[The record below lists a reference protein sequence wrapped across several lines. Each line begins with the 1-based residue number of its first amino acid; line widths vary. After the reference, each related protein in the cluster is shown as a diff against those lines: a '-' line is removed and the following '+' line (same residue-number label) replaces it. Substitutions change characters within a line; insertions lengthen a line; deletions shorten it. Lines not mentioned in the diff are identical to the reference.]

1 MSLED
6 QLQMLNNNLEMLNKT
21 LHILSMTQARAVAA
35 ADPTEGRY
43 VEQPDESEKR
53 KKRTAKTEAL
63 LPPEEEP
70 EYAEPDPVDP
80 DPVDPTDQPEDDEVN
95 VTKESLGEKLK
106 ELIIKT
112 DRAAIMK
119 VFEPFGVSSL
129 SALPEDQYAKMDIA
143 LTKALNRARG

>member
-6 QLQMLNNNLEMLNKT
+6 QLQMLNNNLGMLNKT

-43 VEQPDESEKR
+43 VEQSDDAEKR
-53 KKRTAKTEAL
+53 KKRTAKTEAPPP
-63 LPPEEEP
+63 PPEEEP
-70 EYAEPDPVDP
+70 EYVEP

>member
-6 QLQMLNNNLEMLNKT
+6 QLQRLNNNLEMLNKT
-21 LHILSMTQARAVAA
+21 LHVLCTTQARAA
-35 ADPTEGRY
+35 ADPTEGRN
-43 VEQPDESEKR
+43 EHPDESERR
-53 KKRTAKTEAL
+53 KKRTAKAEAP
-63 LPPEEEP
+63 PPEEEP
-70 EYAEPDPVDP
+70 EYAEQDS
-80 DPVDPTDQPEDDEVN
+80 VDPTDQPEDDEGN

>member
-43 VEQPDESEKR
+43 VEQSDDAEKR
-53 KKRTAKTEAL
+53 KKRTAKTEAPPP
-63 LPPEEEP
+63 PPEEEP
-70 EYAEPDPVDP
+70 EYVEP
-80 DPVDPTDQPEDDEVN
+80 DPVDPTDQPEDDEGN

-129 SALPEDQYAKMDIA
+129 SALPEDQYVKMDIA

>member
-1 MSLED
+1 MSLEA

-21 LHILSMTQARAVAA
+21 LHILSMTQARAAAA
-35 ADPTEGRY
+35 ADPTEGRC

-53 KKRTAKTEAL
+53 KKRTKVETPPP
-63 LPPEEEP
+63 PPEEEP
-70 EYAEPDPVDP
+70 EYAEP

-129 SALPEDQYAKMDIA
+129 SALPEDQYVKMDIA

>member
-43 VEQPDESEKR
+43 VEQSDDAEKR
-53 KKRTAKTEAL
+53 KKRTAKAEAP
-63 LPPEEEP
+63 PPEEEP
-70 EYAEPDPVDP
+70 EYAEP

-129 SALPEDQYAKMDIA
+129 SALPKDQYAKMDIA

>member
-6 QLQMLNNNLEMLNKT
+6 QLQRLNNNLEMLNKT
-21 LHILSMTQARAVAA
+21 LHVLSMTQARAVAT
-35 ADPTEGRY
+35 ADPTERCI
-43 VEQPDESEKR
+43 EQPDESERR
-53 KKRTAKTEAL
+53 KKRTAKTEAP
-63 LPPEEEP
+63 PPEEEP
-70 EYAEPDPVDP
+70 EYAEP

-129 SALPEDQYAKMDIA
+129 SALPEDQYVKMDTA

>member
-6 QLQMLNNNLEMLNKT
+6 QLQRLNNNLEMLNKT
-21 LHILSMTQARAVAA
+21 LHVLYTTQARAVAT

-70 EYAEPDPVDP
+70 EYVEP
-80 DPVDPTDQPEDDEVN
+80 DPVDPTDQPEDDEGN

-129 SALPEDQYAKMDIA
+129 SALPEDQYVKMDTA

>member
-6 QLQMLNNNLEMLNKT
+6 QLQRLNNNLEMLNKT

-43 VEQPDESEKR
+43 VEQPDESERR
-53 KKRTAKTEAL
+53 KKRTAKAEAP
-63 LPPEEEP
+63 PPEEEP
-70 EYAEPDPVDP
+70 EYAEQDS
-80 DPVDPTDQPEDDEVN
+80 VDPTDQPEDDEGN

>member
-6 QLQMLNNNLEMLNKT
+6 QLQRLNNNLEMLVKALYIIPST
-21 LHILSMTQARAVAA
+21 RGLMGIDLSL
-35 ADPTEGRY
+35 DPTEGR
-43 VEQPDESEKR
+43 VEHPDESERR
-53 KKRTAKTEAL
+53 KKRTAKTEAP
-63 LPPEEEP
+63 PPEEEP
-70 EYAEPDPVDP
+70 EYVEP
-80 DPVDPTDQPEDDEVN
+80 DPVDPTDQPEEDEGN

>member
-43 VEQPDESEKR
+43 VEQSDDAEKR
-53 KKRTAKTEAL
+53 KKRAKVETPPP
-63 LPPEEEP
+63 PPEEEP
-70 EYAEPDPVDP
+70 EYIEP
-80 DPVDPTDQPEDDEVN
+80 DPVDPTDQPEEDEGK